1 MTGDKDRM
9 KATVLKLKEYSLE
22 KKVEAIGSDSK
33 QNQVPEKVD
42 NQTLRPVDSVP
53 SNIGAKPVPVSQK
66 KKIKRC
72 YDVDDD
78 SSGVNDTKASPQ
90 SQNITPVANI
100 SEPKS
105 SAGNN

>member
-42 NQTLRPVDSVP
+42 N
-53 SNIGAKPVPVSQK
+53 
-66 KKIKRC
+66 
-72 YDVDDD
+72 
-78 SSGVNDTKASPQ
+78 
-90 SQNITPVANI
+90 
-100 SEPKS
+100 
-105 SAGNN
+105 